1 MRILVAS
8 DSHGDYLS
16 LQRAWKKEQQKEQ
29 QIDAFIFLGDGERDY
44 ELATMKMGGITT
56 YRVRGNNDWDTGIKL
71 SMAMDIG
78 AHKYFIC
85 HGHSF
90 SVWRDYESLINAAN
104 QNGCQVALF
113 GHTHCRHYSFEKGVH
128 LFNPGSIALPRD
140 GNGRSYGIITEEKG
154 KLDFFHYNI

>member
-16 LQRAWKKEQQKEQ
+16 LQRAIKKEQQKSRL
-29 QIDAFIFLGDGERDY
+29 DAFIFLGDGEDDY
-44 ELATMKMGGITT
+44 RLATMNLNGTTT
-56 YRVRGNNDWDTGIKL
+56 YRVRGNNDYDTGIKL

-78 AHKYFIC
+78 GHKYLIC

-90 SVWRDYESLINAAN
+90 CIGRGCEKLTDAAN
-104 QNGCQVALF
+104 LNGCQVALF
-113 GHTHCRHYSFEKGVH
+113 GHTHIRHYSFERGVH

-140 GNGRSYGIITEEKG
+140 GKGRSYGIITEEKG

>member
-8 DSHGDYLS
+8 DSHGDYMS
-16 LQRAWKKEQQKEQ
+16 LRKALNKEKN
-29 QIDAFIFLGDGERDY
+29 IDAFIFLGDGEKDY
-44 ELATMKMGGITT
+44 EIVTANLAGITT

-71 SMAMDIG
+71 SLAMDIG
-78 AHKYFIC
+78 GHKYLIS

-90 SVWRDYESLINAAN
+90 DLWRNYDRLINTAN
-104 QNGCQVALF
+104 QNGCQAALF

-128 LFNPGSIALPRD
+128 LFNPGSVALPRD
-140 GNGRSYGIITEEKG
+140 GQGRSYGIITEEKG

>member
-16 LQRAWKKEQQKEQ
+16 LQRAIKREHQKEPL
-29 QIDAFIFLGDGERDY
+29 DAFIFLGDGERDY
-44 ELATMKMGGITT
+44 ELATMNYGGITT
-56 YRVRGNNDWDTGIKL
+56 YRVRGNNDWDSGIRL

-78 AHKYFIC
+78 AHKYLIC

-90 SVWRDYESLINAAN
+90 GIGRGYDSLINAAN

-113 GHTHCRHYSFEKGVH
+113 GHTHCQYYSYERGVH
-128 LFNPGSIALPRD
+128 LFNPGSVALPRD
-140 GNGRSYGIITEEKG
+140 GKGRSYGIITEEKG
-154 KLDFFHYNI
+154 KLDFFHYSL

>member
-8 DSHGDYLS
+8 DSHGDYMS
-16 LQRAWKKEQQKEQ
+16 LRKAFKKEQN
-29 QIDAFIFLGDGERDY
+29 IDAFIFLGDGERDY
-44 ELATMKMGGITT
+44 DIVTANMAGITT

-71 SMAMDIG
+71 FMAMEIG
-78 AHKYFIC
+78 GHKYLIS

-90 SVWRDYESLINAAN
+90 EVWRNGDMLINAAN

-113 GHTHCRHYSFEKGVH
+113 GHTHCRHYSFENSVH
-128 LFNPGSIALPRD
+128 IFNPGSVALPRD
-140 GNGRSYGIITEEKG
+140 GQGRSYGIITEENG